1 MGNGYG
7 IWTMLAG
14 VAFFLLAMAF
24 MEDSLRSLTG
34 RRFKLFLKRQTT
46 RPAKAVLGGAL
57 VSALLQ
63 SSSIVNL
70 LVLSMVG
77 AGVVQM
83 SHALALM
90 LGSNIGTTFTSW
102 MLVTFG
108 FEFGIEQW
116 MLPVTAISGI
126 IMAFLDRESKWFAWC
141 RFVFSLSFL
150 FVALMFIKTGM
161 EGWVA
166 DRDLQVYAGYP
177 LVVFVL
183 VGLVITGLV
192 QSSSATVAITL
203 SALHSDAISLIMAMA
218 IVLGSEIGTTLKLFL
233 ASAGGLPGKKRVALG
248 NFLFNMVT
256 VLFLLLLLRPTEWL
270 ISEYAGIKDHLF
282 ALVFFQSMINFL
294 SLLLFFPFLKPVSRF
309 LMKRYTDDEDDTMF
323 ISKVS
328 VADSGIALDAL
339 EKEMQVFVRQVV
351 MYNAESFD
359 VSDQLPV
366 NMAIDSGFADQSL
379 SGKYDHIKILHG
391 EMYVFSMRL
400 NQTVISKDEADRLN
414 RYVAA
419 SRNFMY
425 AAKNIRD
432 AQQDILQ
439 LRHSSNDVKYRH
451 YLESADN
458 LVVFYRQVSEVLH
471 AAPENRFAFLT
482 RLYRDVSEAYAQNLS
497 QLYQEPSVKLLSELE
512 ISTLINFNRELYTSF
527 KSMIFGLKD
536 FLLSPA
542 EADYF
547 DDLPGFIR

>member
-1 MGNGYG
+1 MGNGFG
-7 IWTMLAG
+7 IWAMLAG
-14 VAFFLLAMAF
+14 VAFFLLSMSF
-24 MEDSLRSLTG
+24 MEESLRSLTG
-34 RRFKLFLKRQTT
+34 RRFKLFLKRHTT
-46 RPAKAVLGGAL
+46 NPAKAVFGGAI

-102 MLVTFG
+102 MLATFG

-116 MLPVTAISGI
+116 MLPVTAVTGI
-126 IMAFLDRESKWFAWC
+126 IMAFLNRESKWFAWF
-141 RFVFSLSFL
+141 RFIFSLSFL
-150 FVALMFIKTGM
+150 FVALMFIKSGM
-161 EGWVA
+161 EGWVSG
-166 DRDLQVYAGYP
+166 RDLQAYAAYP

-183 VGLVITGLV
+183 VGMVITGLV
-192 QSSSATVAITL
+192 QSSSATVALTL

-233 ASAGGLPGKKRVALG
+233 ASARGLPGKKRVALG
-248 NFLFNMVT
+248 NFLFNVVT
-256 VLFLLLLLRPTEWL
+256 VLFLLFLLRPTEWL
-270 ISEYAGIKDHLF
+270 ISEYAGINNHLF
-282 ALVFFQSMINFL
+282 ALVFFQSLINL
-294 SLLLFFPFLKPVSRF
+294 VCLLIFFPFLKPVSRF
-309 LMKRYTDDEDDTMF
+309 LMKRYTDEEDDTMF

-339 EKEMQVFVRQVV
+339 EKEMQVFLKQVV
-351 MYNAESFD
+351 MYNAGSFQ
-359 VSDQLPV
+359 VMDQLPKGIV
-366 NMAIDSGFADQSL
+366 IVSGFSEQPLA
-379 SGKYDHIKILHG
+379 GKYDHIKTLHG

-400 NQTVISKDEADRLN
+400 NQTVISKDEADRLS
-414 RYVAA
+414 RYVSA

-432 AQQDILQ
+432 AQQDIMQ

-458 LVVFYRQVSEVLH
+458 LLIFYRQVSDILL
-471 AAPENRFAFLT
+471 AAPESRFALLT
-482 RLYRDVSEAYAQNLS
+482 RLYRDISEAYAQNLS
-497 QLYQEPSVKLLSELE
+497 QLYQEPSVKLLNELE